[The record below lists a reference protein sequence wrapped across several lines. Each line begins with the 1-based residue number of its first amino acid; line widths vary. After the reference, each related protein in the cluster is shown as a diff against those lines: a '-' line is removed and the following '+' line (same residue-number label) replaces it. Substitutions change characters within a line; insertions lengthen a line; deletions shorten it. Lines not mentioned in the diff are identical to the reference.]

1 MDYRHAIY
9 NQPYLPYLTNK
20 IECDFAIRNAIR
32 GTSDNQLCLEL
43 GFESSKDRR
52 WVRQLCHQ
60 YKLVCTEQRTDLFD
74 LIPPFQE
81 SLQNKGCIYELL
93 CQTVSFKNYLI
104 LYAVKKWN
112 KLDPEIKN
120 AETYVAFR
128 KMLLDFIRPTGNS
141 TY

>member
-1 MDYRHAIY
+1 MHMRVNLVRKLNLLLPPSSLLTVYKCFIRPHLDYRHAIY

-60 YKLVCTEQRTDLFD
+60 YKVVSTEQRTDLFD

-81 SLQNKGCIYELL
+81 SLQNKGCIYELF

-104 LYAVKKWN
+104 LHAVKK
-112 KLDPEIKN
+112 
-120 AETYVAFR
+120 
-128 KMLLDFIRPTGNS
+128 
-141 TY
+141 